1 VSEANLDR
9 RALALFEELAELAED
24 ERTSRLASAC
34 AGDVALRRAVERLFA
49 ADRDASRMIASEPRR
64 ALAPPPNRIG
74 PYRLAELIGAGGMG
88 AVYRGERED
97 GLFEQT
103 VAVKLVRPGVLSARS
118 LAQFSAE
125 RRILARL
132 EHPQIARLLDGG
144 VDADGHS
151 YIVME
156 HVVGVSLADWAAC
169 EPRMRARLEV
179 FLAVCGAVQFA
190 HQQLVVHADLKPSNV
205 LVTPEGAPKLLDF
218 GIARWLG
225 SVDSGEA
232 PTPALTPTYAAPERA
247 AGAAPTV
254 AGDVYSLGVMLAEL
268 CGAEPRGEIPE
279 SVRPTLLRD
288 DLRAIVAC
296 ARAADPA
303 ARYQTSA
310 ALGADVARALADR
323 VVHARVTGPATR
335 ARKLLRRRRWQAAA
349 LGGLVAAAAVSSALY
364 VRAERSRREA
374 DARFADVRELATY
387 QIFSL
392 YDGLQ
397 AVPGAMRL
405 RMDVVERAQVYLDRL
420 AGTPNAPLE
429 VRVEA
434 AAGFARLASVRG
446 VPTTPNLGQPGEA
459 KRNLARGRALLEAV
473 LAEAPEHSAARIEL
487 AQILVHEV
495 GSPSGRTTRSK
506 PLAPPRLRRA
516 HNSTLRGPSHR
527 ATAGSWST
535 RRCVRARSISST
547 SRTSPAK
554 RRDSRANCST
564 TSRGGPPRCVNPRSG
579 RMRARGHC

>member
-1 VSEANLDR
+1 MSEANLDR

-247 AGAAPTV
+247 AGAAP
-254 AGDVYSLGVMLAEL
+254 
-268 CGAEPRGEIPE
+268 P
-279 SVRPTLLRD
+279 
-288 DLRAIVAC
+288 
-296 ARAADPA
+296 
-303 ARYQTSA
+303 
-310 ALGADVARALADR
+310 
-323 VVHARVTGPATR
+323 
-335 ARKLLRRRRWQAAA
+335 WQA
-349 LGGLVAAAAVSSALY
+349 
-364 VRAERSRREA
+364 
-374 DARFADVRELATY
+374 T
-387 QIFSL
+387 
-392 YDGLQ
+392 
-397 AVPGAMRL
+397 
-405 RMDVVERAQVYLDRL
+405 
-420 AGTPNAPLE
+420 
-429 VRVEA
+429 
-434 AAGFARLASVRG
+434 
-446 VPTTPNLGQPGEA
+446 
-459 KRNLARGRALLEAV
+459 
-473 LAEAPEHSAARIEL
+473 
-487 AQILVHEV
+487 
-495 GSPSGRTTRSK
+495 
-506 PLAPPRLRRA
+506 
-516 HNSTLRGPSHR
+516 STAWG
-527 ATAGSWST
+527 
-535 RRCVRARSISST
+535 
-547 SRTSPAK
+547 
-554 RRDSRANCST
+554 
-564 TSRGGPPRCVNPRSG
+564 
-579 RMRARGHC
+579 